1 MPPKA
6 QVVLTRVFRF
16 SASHRYHD
24 PALSEEENR
33 RLFGACANPYG
44 HGHNYRLEISVCG
57 PVEPRTGM
65 LCDLPSLEELV
76 RREVLDRYDHRHL
89 SHEVDDFRG
98 SQPTTEQIALA
109 VWQRLDGRLG
119 QVRLHRV
126 RVWES
131 DELYAEVCRGEEQA
145 PGAPISSGQKSPAPP
160 SAAS

>member
-1 MPPKA
+1 MPPEPR
-6 QVVLTRVFRF
+6 VVLTRVFRF

-33 RLFGACANPYG
+33 CLFGACANPYG

-76 RREVLDRYDHRHL
+76 QREVLDRYDYRHL
-89 SHEVDDFRG
+89 SYEVDDFRG

-109 VWQRLDGRLG
+109 VWRRLDGRLG
-119 QVRLHRV
+119 RVRLHRV

-131 DELYAEVCRGEEQA
+131 EELYAEVGPLEGETRGDPVASFCGCGPGRDQA
-145 PGAPISSGQKSPAPP
+145 
-160 SAAS
+160 